1 MTSHA
6 SSVSVSTE
14 DGTVAG
20 REAVGGLD
28 AQLTQER
35 HELKYL
41 VPARTLP
48 ALVSLFDQH
57 ISAHRFHG
65 EGSNPLPFA
74 QHFITTV
81 YLDTPSRAH
90 YRLAA
95 DNAEHNV
102 KVRAREYYDVHPS
115 LAELAT
121 SPEQILH
128 HQPWIWFEIKR
139 REGSRTLKRRARVAK
154 RDVPKLFP
162 GAHSAGI
169 REAGPSSGTSHSGAL
184 EDIAEYCR
192 SLGEPLA
199 PACLANY
206 QRLSWQSSQDPLRV
220 TLDLNVAFFSPT
232 ADLWQRDQVLTR
244 DRLGPQRGCTS
255 EGVLELKYR
264 GDLPHWLTSALEQ
277 RGLKPGRHSKFT
289 LASKAVHGD

>member
-1 MTSHA
+1 MTSSVPSA
-6 SSVSVSTE
+6 SASTV
-14 DGTVAG
+14 DGTTAG
-20 REAVGGLD
+20 HDAAGVGGLD

-35 HELKYL
+35 QEVKYL
-41 VPARTLP
+41 VPGRMLA
-48 ALVSLFDQH
+48 ALVATFDQH
-57 ISAHRFHG
+57 ITAHRYHG
-65 EGSNPLPFA
+65 EGANPLPFA

-81 YLDTPSRAH
+81 YLDTPSRVH

-95 DNAEHNV
+95 ENTEHNV
-102 KVRAREYYDVHPS
+102 KVRAREYYDVNPS

-121 SPEQILH
+121 SPEQIVH

-162 GAHSAGI
+162 GDTQSSAS
-169 REAGPSSGTSHSGAL
+169 GPSSSHSGAL

-206 QRLSWQSSQDPLRV
+206 QRLSWQSSQEPLRV
-220 TLDLNVAFFSPT
+220 TLDLDVAFFAPT

-244 DRLGPQRGCTS
+244 SMLGPQRGRTN

-264 GDLPHWLTSALEQ
+264 GELPQWLVSALAQ
-277 RGLKPGRHSKFT
+277 RGLQPGRHSKFG
-289 LASKAVHGD
+289 LASKAVYGD

>member
-1 MTSHA
+1 MTSNA
-6 SSVSVSTE
+6 PSVSVSTE

-20 REAVGGLD
+20 RDAAGGLD

-41 VPARTLP
+41 VPAR
-48 ALVSLFDQH
+48 ALQSLVGLFDQY
-57 ISAHRFHG
+57 ITAHRYHG
-65 EGSNPLPFA
+65 EGANPLPFA

-95 DNAEHNV
+95 ENAEHNV

-139 REGSRTLKRRARVAK
+139 RVDSRTLKRRARVAK

-162 GAHSAGI
+162 GVMSAEG
-169 REAGPSSGTSHSGAL
+169 APSSGNSHSGAL

-199 PACLANY
+199 PTCLANY
-206 QRLSWQSSQDPLRV
+206 QRMSWQSSQDPLRV
-220 TLDLNVAFFSPT
+220 TLDLDVAFFAPT
-232 ADLWQRDQVLTR
+232 VDLWQRDQVLTR
-244 DRLGPQRGCTS
+244 GTLGAQRGRTS

-264 GDLPHWLTSALEQ
+264 GELPHWLTSALEQ
-277 RGLKPGRHSKFT
+277 RGLKPGRHSKFA

>member
-1 MTSHA
+1 MTSNA
-6 SSVSVSTE
+6 PSVRVSAE
-14 DGTVAG
+14 DSTAG
-20 REAVGGLD
+20 RDAVGGLD
-28 AQLTQER
+28 AQLTHER
-35 HELKYL
+35 HEVKYL
-41 VPARTLP
+41 VPARALHS
-48 ALVSLFDQH
+48 LVSLFDQH
-57 ISAHRFHG
+57 ISAHRYHG

-90 YRLAA
+90 YRLASE
-95 DNAEHNV
+95 NAEHNV

-162 GAHSAGI
+162 DAHSAGI
-169 REAGPSSGTSHSGAL
+169 QEAGPSSGSSHSGAL

-206 QRLSWQSSQDPLRV
+206 QRVSWQSSQEPLRV
-220 TLDLNVAFFSPT
+220 TLDLDVAFFTPT
-232 ADLWQRDQVLTR
+232 PDLWQHDQVLTR
-244 DRLGPQRGCTS
+244 GVLGPQRGRTS

-264 GDLPHWLTSALEQ
+264 GELPLWLVGALEQ
-277 RGLKPGRHSKFT
+277 RGLKPGRHSKFA
-289 LASKAVHGD
+289 LASKAVYGD